1 MIYTNGNEHY
11 LTKFI
16 LSIIIPGP
24 LNTDPTPQKDNSV
37 AAVKMT
43 NENKLFLLL
52 VYVYEARCYMHL
64 RANKFIKPAL

>member
-43 NENKLFLLL
+43 NEK
-52 VYVYEARCYMHL
+52 
-64 RANKFIKPAL
+64 